1 MTVIIP
7 MFTADGYSKVVSRL
21 DDRQV
26 RMTHPPGVD
35 TQSLDIIM
43 ERNGGQ
49 FCSGVTVDPAAFPE
63 AVKFTVVV
71 EK

>member
-1 MTVIIP
+1 MVVTIR
-7 MFTADGYSKVVSRL
+7 MFTADGYSRVVGRL
-21 DDRQV
+21 SDRQV
-26 RMTHPPGVD
+26 HMTFPPGVD

-43 ERNGGQ
+43 ERDGGE
-49 FCSGVTVDPAAFPE
+49 FCSGVTVDPSAFPE